1 MRSGFTAKRVCYGI
15 VHSGNKGLNF
25 CAWRLR
31 MISFNLPAPC
41 DTGITH
47 CSRGLPSFLHCCP
60 YPPLPPRAVRVRHV
74 SWSTWGISSS
84 LGHLGLEVDACGSSL
99 PFPWFSWEDRFGD
112 IGNRWTFPS
121 GTHGSDSHPLLFPGG
136 LRRVVAHFSRPY
148 FIQGLCSCFHTAHKM
163 SHPCDLT
170 C

>member
-99 PFPWFSWEDRFGD
+99 PCF
-112 IGNRWTFPS
+112 
-121 GTHGSDSHPLLFPGG
+121 HGSLGKTDLGTLEIGG
-136 LRRVVAHFSRPY
+136 LSLLEHMG
-148 FIQGLCSCFHTAHKM
+148 QTATP
-163 SHPCDLT
+163 SFFLED
-170 C
+170 